1 MKKCIMIWGLLA
13 VAVLAKA
20 DTGFL
25 KTVPADD
32 FAAAG
37 LQKLTPEELSRLEA
51 LVQRYKTGEMTDVRQ
66 QEEAR
71 ALATQQEAEKKIVA
85 AEAKAKE
92 AEMKANE
99 AETKA
104 RDAEA
109 KSKAAEAKANEIA
122 QNTKE
127 VATKAP
133 AAPGKKQ
140 PGWFTALI
148 TLNRAGE
155 KPEKE
160 EPLESRLV
168 GDFDG
173 WNGRS
178 MFSLE
183 NGTRWVQQNK
193 TDTYVYSPTLHSPK
207 VKIKP
212 AAIRGFWLEIE
223 GVNLQVRVMPFALP
237 EQK

>member
-1 MKKCIMIWGLLA
+1 MNKCIMIWGVLA
-13 VAVLAKA
+13 LAVLAKA

-37 LQKLTPEELSRLEA
+37 LQKLTPEELARLEA
-51 LVQRYKTGEMTDVRQ
+51 LVQRYKTGEVAEVRQ
-66 QEEAR
+66 QVEAKASVSR
-71 ALATQQEAEKKIVA
+71 EEAEKKIVA
-85 AEAKAKE
+85 AEAKAR
-92 AEMKANE
+92 E

-104 RDAEA
+104 SEA
-109 KSKAAEAKANEIA
+109 ALKVQEAEAKANEIVLKA
-122 QNTKE
+122 KE
-127 VATKAP
+127 VAAKAP
-133 AAPGKKQ
+133 AAPDKKQ
-140 PGWFTALI
+140 PGWFKALI

-160 EPLESRLV
+160 EPLESRLT
-168 GDFDG
+168 GDFNG

-178 MFSLE
+178 IFSLE
-183 NGTRWVQQNK
+183 NGTRWIQQNK
-193 TDTYVYSPTLHSPK
+193 TDSYVYSPTLHSPK

-223 GVNLQVRVMPFALP
+223 GVNLQVRVMPLELT